1 MRFSRSV
8 FWRVVLGASL
18 MLNIALIADK
28 AVHEA
33 RPAQPGRERGLN
45 GMLARMEASLPEAD
59 RTRFRAGMERQ
70 RDRYLPAL
78 EAMRAARPAV
88 DQAVRQSPF
97 DPEKLRSASAAWADR
112 WHEFSIRYGEAV
124 AEALKDISPEGR
136 AALARADQ
144 PPAQQ
149 K

>member
-1 MRFSRSV
+1 M
-8 FWRVVLGASL
+8 VLGASL
-18 MLNIALIADK
+18 VLNVALIADK
-28 AVHEA
+28 AMHDGH
-33 RPAQPGRERGLN
+33 PGPRERGLN
-45 GMLARMEASLPEAD
+45 GMLARMESSLPEKD
-59 RTRFRAGMERQ
+59 RAVFRAGMERQ
-70 RDRYLPAL
+70 KDRYVPAL
-78 EAMRAARPAV
+78 EAMRAARPPV

-97 DPEKLRSASAAWADR
+97 DPQKLRSTSAAWADR

-144 PPAQQ
+144 ASPLQ